1 MTGLGTTSWLILTM
15 DIVREADVVAARQRA
30 RRIAELIGF
39 ETQDQTRIAT
49 AVSEIARNAFEYAH
63 QGLVDFNVHCPEQS
77 PQQFLVTI
85 KDNGPGIRD
94 LDAVLEGRF
103 DSSNGFGVG
112 LSGARRLVEEFRVAS
127 APGQGTAVTIGKAF
141 GRRQAPLTP
150 N

>member
-49 AVSEIARNAFEYAH
+49 AVSEIRGMPSNTPTRAKWISMSTAQNSRRNSFWS
-63 QGLVDFNVHCPEQS
+63 LS
-77 PQQFLVTI
+77 RTM
-85 KDNGPGIRD
+85 GPASVISMW
-94 LDAVLEGRF
+94 LLEGRF
-103 DSSNGFGVG
+103 NSSNGFGVG

-127 APGQGTAVTIGKAF
+127 APGRESGDDRQGIGG
-141 GRRQAPLTP
+141 GRRR
-150 N
+150 